1 MRIFISVLPIY
12 ALRETIREIDAT
24 LQQAADQIDD
34 MAHSSEST
42 AAMQTA
48 CHRSV
53 EGIGQAEDLLSKAS
67 EIIDTLVDQIE
78 DHCTGRP
85 ELRA

>member
-1 MRIFISVLPIY
+1 MKIIINVLPVY
-12 ALRETIREIDAT
+12 KLRETIREVNTT
-24 LQQAADQIDD
+24 LRSAADQTDD
-34 MAHSSEST
+34 ITH
-42 AAMQTA
+42 AA
-48 CHRSV
+48 
-53 EGIGQAEDLLSKAS
+53 DLLTEAS